1 MVDTT
6 PYLNAKLTSEMLI
19 KILIGGINRR
29 VDHRGAEAV
38 MDLRG

>member
-6 PYLNAKLTSEMLI
+6 PYSPQKGQLSSRDVI

-29 VDHRGAEAV
+29 IDKKGVSA
-38 MDLRG
+38 L